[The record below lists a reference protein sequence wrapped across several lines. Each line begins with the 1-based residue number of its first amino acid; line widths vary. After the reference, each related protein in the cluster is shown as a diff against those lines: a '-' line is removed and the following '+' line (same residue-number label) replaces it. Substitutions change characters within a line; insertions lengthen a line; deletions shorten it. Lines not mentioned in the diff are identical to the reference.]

1 MKLANNYIKLSE
13 GSIIQTDDILRVS
26 SPKITNYDDGYL
38 YEIRIVWANKCV
50 EIIKYYTKE
59 VAMEDYN
66 LLMNTLLEIKPN
78 QDSLIYD

>member
-1 MKLANNYIKLSE
+1 MTNNYIKLSE

-26 SPKITNYDDGYL
+26 SPKIIDYSDYS

-59 VAMEDYN
+59 VAMDDYN
-66 LLMNTLLEIKPN
+66 LLMNILLESTETKSN
-78 QDSLIYD
+78 QNSLICD